1 MLKLKQEVHKLKHY
15 LKMKTNDVINC
26 INKTLEAEREAKGLP
41 KILGH
46 FVFYIGWKK
55 GMGPIKEFQA
65 RVDFVNMK
73 YGTTHPVIRYNHV
86 ENCPNDL
93 VEKTKEVIELRTL
106 EEFFK
111 VLRLGAGKG
120 AYENFVNGEFQG
132 WN

>member
-1 MLKLKQEVHKLKHY
+1 MLRLKQEVHNLKHY

-26 INKTLEAEREAKGLP
+26 INKTLDAEREAKGLP
-41 KILGH
+41 KMLGH
-46 FVFYIGWKK
+46 FVFYIDWKK

-93 VEKTKEVIELRTL
+93 VEKTKEMLELRTL

-111 VLRLGAGKG
+111 ALRLGAGKG